1 MNFEYEYIFYFYR
14 ISFIYLKFHFNLVKN
29 IILKFMIEKLFKVLF
44 SELII
49 VLTFET
55 DLKFT
60 IN

>member
-1 MNFEYEYIFYFYR
+1 MTLHIIE
-14 ISFIYLKFHFNLVKN
+14 K
-29 IILKFMIEKLFKVLF
+29 IILTFMIEKLFKVLF

>member
-1 MNFEYEYIFYFYR
+1 MTLQIME
-14 ISFIYLKFHFNLVKN
+14 K
-29 IILKFMIEKLFKVLF
+29 IILTFMIEKLFKVLF

-49 VLTFET
+49 VLTFVT